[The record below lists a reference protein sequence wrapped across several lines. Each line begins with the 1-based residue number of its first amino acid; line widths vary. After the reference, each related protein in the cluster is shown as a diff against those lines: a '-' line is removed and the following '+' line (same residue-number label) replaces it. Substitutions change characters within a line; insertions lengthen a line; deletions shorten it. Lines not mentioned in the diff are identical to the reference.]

1 MPKIAYQKINLRAD
15 SLALIETCNRI
26 IDEYLAAGFVLT
38 VSGTASLQ
46 SRAYALLWLSSAD

>member
-38 VSGTASLQ
+38 VAFDETRMCACGAGVVSPQ
-46 SRAYALLWLSSAD
+46 